1 MNKIQFNTL
10 KLKEQIQYFNER
22 IKDIGNNAKVCK
34 ELDINESTIR
44 TRFNKHGYK
53 LNKEKTAYIYFDNTI
68 VNKNKFNNSIA
79 KPNKNNHNNAMVKKE
94 NRTNEY
100 SKSANN
106 HSNIMANHPNNE
118 IDNHDITE
126 VIKEIKDIISIKDDI
141 LKIVKLY
148 NEGKLVFNNKHIQI
162 DKNRIKDTKGVTKAI
177 KIYPGILDEFKGFC
191 NKYSEF
197 KIMDLLSMA
206 MIEYMDKYDK

>member
-22 IKDIGNNAKVCK
+22 IKDIGNNANVCK
-34 ELDINESTIR
+34 ELNINESTIR

-53 LNKEKTAYIYFDNTI
+53 LNKDRTAYVYLDNTT
-68 VNKNKFNNSIA
+68 VNKNKFNNNIA
-79 KPNKNNHNNAMVKKE
+79 KSNKNNRNNIIVKKE
-94 NRTNEY
+94 DRVNEY
-100 SKSANN
+100 SKSTNN
-106 HSNIMANHPNNE
+106 HSNITVNHPNNE
-118 IDNHDITE
+118 IDNRDITK

-141 LKIVKLY
+141 LEIVKLY
-148 NEGKLVFNNKHIQI
+148 NQGKLVFNNKHIQI
-162 DKNRIKDTKGVTKAI
+162 DKNRIKDTKGITKAI